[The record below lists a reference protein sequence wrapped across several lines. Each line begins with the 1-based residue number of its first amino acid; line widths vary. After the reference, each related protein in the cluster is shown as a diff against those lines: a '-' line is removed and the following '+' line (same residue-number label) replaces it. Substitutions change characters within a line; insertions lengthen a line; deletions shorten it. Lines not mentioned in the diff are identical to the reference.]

1 VDYPRRLLALAS
13 ATKNGE
19 EGYVVLDGP
28 RSKWYPKKDLVP
40 ETPEEAVLMIHL
52 GRQLLGL

>member
-1 VDYPRRLLALAS
+1 LALAS